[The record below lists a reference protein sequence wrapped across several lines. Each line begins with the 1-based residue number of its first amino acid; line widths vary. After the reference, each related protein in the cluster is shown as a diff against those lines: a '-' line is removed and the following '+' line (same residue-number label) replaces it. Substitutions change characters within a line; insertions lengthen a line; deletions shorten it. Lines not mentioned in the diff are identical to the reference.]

1 MEDLQAEQRMTSQKF
16 ESRKQVEKVILL
28 ELERI
33 QKDIELAKQSSELHH
48 LTAEELK
55 KEVSNDP
62 LISSLS
68 DLHMSLAN
76 KNHFDLHFFL

>member
-16 ESRKQVEKVILL
+16 ESRKEVEKGILL

-55 KEVSNDP
+55 KEVSNEP
-62 LISSLS
+62 FILFFR
-68 DLHMSLAN
+68 LAN

>member
-16 ESRKQVEKVILL
+16 ESRKQVEKGILL

-55 KEVSNDP
+55 KEVSSTF
-62 LISSLS
+62 ICII
-68 DLHMSLAN
+68 LAQ
-76 KNHFDLHFFL
+76 KKCFVLY

>member
-16 ESRKQVEKVILL
+16 ESRKQVEKGILL

-55 KEVSNDP
+55 KEVSSAF
-62 LISSLS
+62 ICII
-68 DLHMSLAN
+68 LAQ
-76 KNHFDLHFFL
+76 KKCFVLY